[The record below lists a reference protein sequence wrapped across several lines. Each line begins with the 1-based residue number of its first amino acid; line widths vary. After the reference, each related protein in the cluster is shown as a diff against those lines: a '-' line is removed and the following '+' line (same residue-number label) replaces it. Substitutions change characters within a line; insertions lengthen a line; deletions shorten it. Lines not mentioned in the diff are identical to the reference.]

1 MLSLRIG
8 GCLLNFLWG
17 KYLRFSKIGFFG
29 IRGLLEFR
37 LRSLGGDGNGLLGK
51 SGDCEIQSFEKL
63 EMLKLDFR
71 SPGNDE
77 KGFLGKIGHAGIG
90 FQELGNAEIL
100 FQVFRKLEKQVF

>member
-8 GCLLNFLWG
+8 GCLLNFLWE
-17 KYLRFSKIGFFG
+17 KYLGFFKIGFLG
-29 IRGLLEFR
+29 IR

-51 SGDCEIQSFEKL
+51 PGDCEIQSFEKL

-100 FQVFRKLEKQVF
+100 FQMFKKLEKQVF